1 MRVEQPLGTR
11 GSQKWLQLA
20 IDRAPNVLQELI
32 LPSLPG
38 ATSVVWRSPLRTDGY
53 AEYRD
58 ASFLKLIGQE
68 ALSTELGSFW
78 PSKGPQWDALG
89 VSDAGHVLLVEA
101 KAHIPELFSPKTGAT
116 NASRAR
122 IQAAFGTVAKA
133 LGAEPKADWS
143 ECFYQYA
150 NRVAHLWFL
159 RNKGVDAKLVLLGFL
174 NDKDIHGPSSAEA
187 WHAAYTVVDYVL
199 GLPNLHPLCEHILHV
214 ELDSKPL
221 IPSVA

>member
-133 LGAEPKADWS
+133 EPSPKPTGASVSISMPTEWPTS
-143 ECFYQYA
+143 GFCGT
-150 NRVAHLWFL
+150 
-159 RNKGVDAKLVLLGFL
+159 KGLT
-174 NDKDIHGPSSAEA
+174 PSWCCWGS
-187 WHAAYTVVDYVL
+187 
-199 GLPNLHPLCEHILHV
+199 
-214 ELDSKPL
+214 
-221 IPSVA
+221 